1 MCTNYA
7 SSIKSMLMAG
17 KAILNELQLADMIIK
32 QKEEYFVFLTIVNSK
47 SILNNNNHNNYNF
60 KEGK

>member
-1 MCTNYA
+1 
-7 SSIKSMLMAG
+7 MAG

-47 SILNNNNHNNYNF
+47 SILNNNNHNIYNL
-60 KEGK
+60 KKANE